1 MPTQV
6 RVLLPALKM
15 KRISKTKIERR
26 LQKKSNPRLRNL
38 LILLKKQKKP
48 FWQTIA
54 KELAKPKRKA
64 IDVNLFKINKFAKKN
79 ETIVIPGKVL
89 SHGNLNKQI
98 KIAAFSFSGKAREKI
113 KLAGS
118 KSVGIE
124 ELIKNPD
131 KNMRIIK

>member
-1 MPTQV
+1 
-6 RVLLPALKM
+6 M

-54 KELAKPKRKA
+54 KELAKPKRKS
-64 IDVNLFKINKFAKKN
+64 IDVNLFKINKYAKEN
-79 ETIVIPGKVL
+79 ETIVVPGKVL

-98 KIAAFSFSGKAREKI
+98 KIAAFSFSEKAREKI

>member
-1 MPTQV
+1 
-6 RVLLPALKM
+6 M

-54 KELAKPKRKA
+54 KELAKPKRKS

-79 ETIVIPGKVL
+79 ETIVVPGKVL

-98 KIAAFSFSGKAREKI
+98 KIAAFSFSEKAREKI
-113 KLAGS
+113 KIANS
-118 KSVGIE
+118 KSAGIQ

-131 KNMRIIK
+131 KKTRIIK